1 VCAFADVSACV
12 TMCLDGCQCWIFSF
26 AVPARL
32 PYPLYYY
39 FALIGKRSIVMMTVS
54 VSLSLSLCVCLSAMI
69 SSQLHV
75 RSSLIFLCLLP
86 MAVARSSSGSVV
98 IRYALPVYG

>member
-1 VCAFADVSACV
+1 VCVCAFADVSACV

-54 VSLSLSLCVCLSAMI
+54 VSLSLCVFVCPRAYLWKYTSY
-69 SSQLHV
+69 LH
-75 RSSLIFLCLLP
+75 LIFVHVWPWLGPPPAAL
-86 MAVARSSSGSVV
+86 
-98 IRYALPVYG
+98 RYVMYFQFYG